1 MKQKFLFALV
11 TCLLLIVGMAT
22 GQDIEKVSFT
32 IDTVE
37 TTSPDSVQLNNIL
50 TDFRRDF
57 MDKPHDVYASF
68 AHTGT
73 LGVTCTIKG
82 SYWEDGSDSFPID
95 TLTLGTSNGV
105 ELFTYDQ
112 DNFTNG
118 GAIWLAADCV
128 ENTGSGT
135 KIIDVRALFYRR
147 KYD

>member
-1 MKQKFLFALV
+1 MEQKILLSLLVAFSLF
-11 TCLLLIVGMAT
+11 VGVAN
-22 GQDIEKVSFT
+22 GQSIEKVNFT

-37 TTSPDSVQLNNIL
+37 TTSSDSAQLNNIL

-57 MDKPHDVYASF
+57 MDKPHDVYATF

-95 TLTLGTSNGV
+95 TLTLGTSSGV
-105 ELFTYDQ
+105 ELFTYEQ